1 MSISATQMQQ
11 LAQAMRNKANKVDDM
26 SVSEYLHAGAGAI
39 DALLSDRR
47 RHQQRA
53 TDARKMTRK
62 IMSKQETYYRNIRD
76 IADKRLAAAIKDR
89 ENFK

>member
-1 MSISATQMQQ
+1 
-11 LAQAMRNKANKVDDM
+11 
-26 SVSEYLHAGAGAI
+26 
-39 DALLSDRR
+39 
-47 RHQQRA
+47 
-53 TDARKMTRK
+53 MTRK

>member
-1 MSISATQMQQ
+1 MSISAAQMQQ

-47 RHQQRA
+47 RLQQRA

-76 IADKRLAAAIKDR
+76 LADKRLAAAIKDR
-89 ENFK
+89 ENLK

>member
-1 MSISATQMQQ
+1 MSISAAQMQQ
-11 LAQAMRNKANKVDDM
+11 LAEAMRNKAHKVDDM

-62 IMSKQETYYRNIRD
+62 IMSKQETFYRNIRD
-76 IADKRLAAAIKDR
+76 LADKRLNAAIKDR

>member
-1 MSISATQMQQ
+1 MSISAAQMQQ
-11 LAQAMRNKANKVDDM
+11 LAEAMRNKAHKVDDM

-47 RHQQRA
+47 RHEQRA
-53 TDARKMTRK
+53 ADARKMTRK

-76 IADKRLAAAIKDR
+76 VADKRLAAAIKDR